1 MRRPSSSLVWI
12 RISFFAMATHTF
24 SPPPGWAAMEDDD
37 TPPASRD
44 AAWYARCDFVDV
56 DLATPEA
63 KALGALLR
71 RGLSHC
77 AAALCLARKTAIA
90 NPVFGS
96 YHKR

>member
-1 MRRPSSSLVWI
+1 MELPFVPFVRPDNWSP
-12 RISFFAMATHTF
+12 MA
-24 SPPPGWAAMEDDD
+24 DDD

-71 RGLSHC
+71 RGFSHC
-77 AAALCLARKTAIA
+77 AAGRGEERAHFYDGARVHI
-90 NPVFGS
+90 S
-96 YHKR
+96 

>member
-1 MRRPSSSLVWI
+1 MPFVRPDNWSP
-12 RISFFAMATHTF
+12 MA
-24 SPPPGWAAMEDDD
+24 DDD

-71 RGLSHC
+71 RGLRAARVVKLERVCICLSHVPR
-77 AAALCLARKTAIA
+77 LAHRSAR
-90 NPVFGS
+90 PCHGPRHRGLHLRPQHFSV
-96 YHKR
+96 